1 MRNNGLEEISRQIEK
16 LLPNCALPL
25 LILAE
30 ANKDPTGARF
40 HAKVIHKIL
49 PNQIAYYLQ
58 KRSNNLYVEFRVPP
72 YIQPSSMKT
81 LISIYSFHSEPK
93 KSTRDFYLDLRL
105 SNKSGKLSP

>member
-72 YIQPSSMKT
+72 YIQPCSMMT
-81 LISIYSFHSEPK
+81 FDLQLSFRAQKINS
-93 KSTRDFYLDLRL
+93 RL
-105 SNKSGKLSP
+105 LFGLATFK